1 MLELF
6 APILMCFFMPLL
18 LPLGRWLTGFCW
30 LALMS
35 IFINAI
41 MTLQAMLQMELN
53 GGVADDGM
61 TFLFLLACLFFLCLS
76 LIIRLIAVQLLTWR
90 GYHGYGDLHGFKS
103 WWKGNQPL
111 ALHWFLKLLL
121 LLPLVILTGFG
132 VYSGPGSG
140 GTIGNDPFMAGNAI
154 APAIYGTLLGMICCD
169 APFAWSILVVL
180 PGIAYQL
187 KYSWNV
193 QGYLS
198 ARSWP
203 DTFNYL
209 IVYATPFVFAAYLSG
224 LFRRTRVCQNAD

>member
-1 MLELF
+1 MFELF
-6 APILMCFFMPLL
+6 APILMCFLMPLL
-18 LPLGRWLTGFCW
+18 LPLGRWLTVFSW
-30 LALMS
+30 LVLMTV
-35 IFINAI
+35 FTNAI
-41 MTLQAMLQMELN
+41 VTLQTMSQVESS
-53 GGVADDGM
+53 GGVTDDLM
-61 TFLFLLACLFFLCLS
+61 MFLLIVNLFFLCLG
-76 LIIRLIAVQLLTWR
+76 LIIRLIAAQLLTWC

-121 LLPLVILTGFG
+121 LLPLVILTGFS

-140 GTIGNDPFMAGNAI
+140 ETTGNDPFMAGNAI

-169 APFAWSILVVL
+169 APFSWSILVVL

-187 KYSWNV
+187 NYSWNV
-193 QGYLS
+193 QGYLN